1 MATNSPFTDRF
12 NEGKFR
18 FAVRGAMQ
26 MGMPENDDDKLKWWW
41 RRSRTYTAPDP
52 AGNPYD
58 WTSTPSSDQP
68 GNPDIAD
75 PDPTKD
81 QHLTV
86 DYALEFSSRPA
97 GSIQTILGEIDNSR
111 AVVTLFDEDWEKV
124 KTADY
129 CTIDNSTYNIQ
140 FAGPAQGLFG
150 VTMHTVYL
158 EAVDEA

>member
-1 MATNSPFTDRF
+1 MATNSAFADRF

-18 FAVRGAMQ
+18 SAIRETMK
-26 MGMPENDDDKLKWWW
+26 MGMPESDDEKLKWWW
-41 RRSRTYTAPDP
+41 KRNRTYSAPDP

-58 WTSTPSSDQP
+58 WTATPSSNLP
-68 GNPDIAD
+68 GNPDIDD
-75 PDPTKD
+75 PGPTQD
-81 QHLTV
+81 QSLIV

-111 AVVTLFDEDWEKV
+111 AVITMFEEDWEQV

-129 CTIDNSTYNIQ
+129 CTIGDSTYNIQ

-150 VTMHTVYL
+150 VTMMTCYL
-158 EAVDEA
+158 EAEDEA